1 MNRRSAFY
9 ILVFAFVALLPF
21 RSPAPLVY
29 VPGEGWTYEPVGS
42 EGRWKR
48 SRAKEQ
54 LEVAQQAFDEKD
66 YRLALKSARHLVRNW
81 PLSDYAPEGQ
91 YLVGR
96 CYEAKRKDEKAF
108 KEYQAVLSKYPRN
121 DKLDDVLKRQYEIAN
136 RFLGGQWFKLW
147 NTIPLYPSMS
157 RTATMFE
164 QIVAE
169 GPYSEVGPYAQL
181 HAGEALEKGKDYSGA
196 VKAYDRAADRY
207 ADRPDIASE
216 AIYRA
221 GMAWNRQS
229 KTAEYD
235 QGAAGKAIAAL
246 TDFMVIYPDDK
257 RLPEVEKTVSSLRA
271 EQARGSFQIAMFY
284 EKNKKWNGAL
294 IYYNE
299 VLLRDPESPFAPQA
313 RERIAAI
320 KQRIEAASQ

>member
-9 ILVFAFVALLPF
+9 ILVIAIVALLPF

-29 VPGEGWTYEPVGS
+29 VPGEGWTYEPVGA

-48 SRAKEQ
+48 SRAKDQ
-54 LEVAQQAFDEKD
+54 LDVAEQAFDAKD
-66 YRLALKSARHLVRNW
+66 YSLALKASRHLVRNW

-96 CYEAKRKDEKAF
+96 CYEAKHKDEKAF
-108 KEYQAVLSKYPRN
+108 KEYQVALHKYPRN
-121 DKLDDVLKRQYEIAN
+121 DKLEDVQLRQFEIAN

-157 RTATMFE
+157 RTAGLFE
-164 QIVAE
+164 QIVE
-169 GPYSEVGPYAQL
+169 SGPYSAVGPQAQL
-181 HAGEALEKGKDYSGA
+181 HVGEAREKGKDYTGA
-196 VKAYDRAADRY
+196 VKAYERAADRY
-207 ADRPDIASE
+207 SDRPEIAAE

-221 GMAWNRQS
+221 GMAWNKQA

-235 QGAAGKAIAAL
+235 QGAAGQAIATL

-257 RLPEVEKTVSSLRA
+257 RMPDVEKTVGSLRA
-271 EQARGSFQIAMFY
+271 EQARGSFEIARFY
-284 EKNKKWNGAL
+284 EKRKKWNGAL

-299 VLLRDPESPFAPQA
+299 VLLRDPDSPLAPEA
-313 RERIAAI
+313 RT
-320 KQRIEAASQ
+320 RIEAIKKRIEDASQ